1 MFKSVPRLPGAAPQA
16 VSIKSSTASPRA
28 APFELLEAGALG
40 GLWTLQLEAL
50 FILILLITM
59 SAPGA
64 GHESPSK
71 DVSWQK
77 RDVLLFANSI
87 GCKADELHFLFVR

>member
-1 MFKSVPRLPGAAPQA
+1 MFISVPRLPGAAPQA
-16 VSIKSSTASPRA
+16 VSIKVVQQVRELPLSI
-28 APFELLEAGALG
+28 LLEAGTLG

-64 GHESPSK
+64 GHEFPSK